1 MYLSFLFC
9 FKVFLL
15 VVNQFFILSLLQ
27 DILIFSMDIL
37 DKSTVFFCLQF
48 PLFAFC
54 ILLKSFYI
62 VIYCSDEGLFDSV
75 LKLFLKLF
83 KYSHDF
89 NNHFLKQLFHEGGEY
104 YAAKKRTSFIRF
116 SL

>member
-37 DKSTVFFCLQF
+37 DKFTVFILSTIPPFRILYTIEI
-48 PLFAFC
+48 
-54 ILLKSFYI
+54 ILLCGI
-62 VIYCSDEGLFDSV
+62 LF
-75 LKLFLKLF
+75 
-83 KYSHDF
+83 
-89 NNHFLKQLFHEGGEY
+89 
-104 YAAKKRTSFIRF
+104 
-116 SL
+116 